1 MGLGKYLD
9 HIGKRYSEVAPGIDA
24 TQLKDQLLW
33 RGIFSVGERNA
44 LVTDGSC
51 GLVGG
56 TDENQNMY
64 KVRKRKETYRILRS
78 N

>member
-9 HIGKRYSEVAPGIDA
+9 HIGKRYSEAAAGIDA

-44 LVTDGSC
+44 LAR
-51 GLVGG
+51 VGVYGPVEG
-56 TDENQNMY
+56 TSKWQ
-64 KVRKRKETYRILRS
+64 S
-78 N
+78 

>member
-1 MGLGKYLD
+1 MALGKYLD

-24 TQLKDQLLW
+24 IQLKDQLLW

-44 LVTDGSC
+44 LEMDGAY

-56 TDENQNMY
+56 TSKWQ
-64 KVRKRKETYRILRS
+64 S
-78 N
+78 